1 MTLPVLCATNTAAAE
16 LLAALQRHGAVL
28 VTDPELPAERCA
40 DTLAAARQFF
50 ALADADKHHLAIER
64 SPQFR
69 GYSRMHNERDWRE
82 QMHFGPER
90 PPRSAATDEP
100 WWQLTGPNLWP
111 PDPDFRQ
118 RIVDYQRGV
127 QRIGERLLQRIASAF
142 GRDPRCWLGSDP
154 YVLLKCIGY
163 HAQPDASTRRRG
175 VAAHLDF
182 SLLTLTLQDDVGGL
196 QVRTPAGQWLPVP
209 PQRGAWLVNIGE
221 LLQFVSGNRLL
232 ATPHRVENPSQSRQ
246 RCSLPL
252 FLSPS
257 LDTELTRDLPLQPV
271 AASPGEHVHAVL
283 DPNANCER
291 LHYGAAE
298 WRRKGR
304 NGWCHVCAPAG
315 TG

>member
-1 MTLPVLCATNTAAAE
+1 MTLPSLPTTSPPSE
-16 LLAALQRHGAVL
+16 LLAALQLHGAVL
-28 VTDPELPAERCA
+28 VTAPDLPAERCDRALA
-40 DTLAAARQFF
+40 DARQFF
-50 ALADADKHHLAIER
+50 ALDESAKDALAIER

-90 PPRSAATDEP
+90 PLRAAPASEP
-100 WWQLTGPNLWP
+100 WWQLTGPNAWP
-111 PDPDFRQ
+111 PDRAFRD
-118 RIVDYQRGV
+118 RIQDYQRWV
-127 QRIGERLLQRIASAF
+127 QRIGERLLHGIATEF
-142 GRDPRCWLGSDP
+142 GLDHRRWLGPDP

-163 HAQPDASTRRRG
+163 HAQPDAAERRRG

-196 QVRTPAGQWLPVP
+196 QVRTPSGQWCTVP
-209 PQRGAWLVNIGE
+209 PRPGSWLVNVGE
-221 LLQFVSGNRLL
+221 LLQFVTGNRLL

-257 LDTELTRDLPLQPV
+257 LDTTLTRELPLLPMPTP
-271 AASPGEHVHAVL
+271 PGDHVHAVL
-283 DPNANCER
+283 DPNATTAR

-304 NGWCHVCAPAG
+304 NGWCHVCAPARDG
-315 TG
+315 